1 MDLGTGAINNEYWG
15 IKMIEIITQEQ
26 IQNVL
31 LNEHRQ
37 YLVGDLK
44 LPQRLQYIYDDK
56 VEMGITRFEKYA
68 CEKPHF
74 HPIVT
79 EYQIILNGEAKYV
92 DIEANREYMVKA
104 GDIIEIREKSKQLP
118 LVISAMESAGRDVPA
133 YLEVDSK
140 KFSAKYSFVP
150 KFEDVPY
157 ASVMEPNMV
166 IEFYSR

>member
-15 IKMIEIITQEQ
+15 TKMIEIITQEQ

-44 LPQRLQYIYDDK
+44 LPQRLQHIYDDK

-74 HPIVT
+74 HPRISYTNAPSPFRWPPCIYLASEHTVWPRCH
-79 EYQIILNGEAKYV
+79 IAK
-92 DIEANREYMVKA
+92 
-104 GDIIEIREKSKQLP
+104 P
-118 LVISAMESAGRDVPA
+118 PHFRD
-133 YLEVDSK
+133 
-140 KFSAKYSFVP
+140 
-150 KFEDVPY
+150 
-157 ASVMEPNMV
+157 
-166 IEFYSR
+166 